1 MGQGRLEGKKMH
13 FYLMGA
19 CNLIYLY
26 FYLESWLKKHGNRDQ
41 SRPWMERAG
50 GLNEQHRQG
59 GLSYFPDT
67 TSNAAKESQKDTK
80 ETSSSSK
87 GNNDTIRGVAT

>member
-1 MGQGRLEGKKMH
+1 
-13 FYLMGA
+13 
-19 CNLIYLY
+19 
-26 FYLESWLKKHGNRDQ
+26 
-41 SRPWMERAG
+41 MERAG

-80 ETSSSSK
+80 ETSSSK
-87 GNNDTIRGVAT
+87 GNNDTIKGVAT

>member
-1 MGQGRLEGKKMH
+1 
-13 FYLMGA
+13 
-19 CNLIYLY
+19 
-26 FYLESWLKKHGNRDQ
+26 
-41 SRPWMERAG
+41 MERAG

-80 ETSSSSK
+80 ETSSSK
-87 GNNDTIRGVAT
+87 GNNDTIRGVAMYIKRRGIICTSIVMTVKVDCDLSSNQIILTLSKVHMFR

>member
-1 MGQGRLEGKKMH
+1 MQPDLSL
-13 FYLMGA
+13 FL
-19 CNLIYLY
+19 
-26 FYLESWLKKHGNRDQ
+26 LESWLKKHGNRDQ

-87 GNNDTIRGVAT
+87 GNDGTIRGVAS

>member
-1 MGQGRLEGKKMH
+1 
-13 FYLMGA
+13 
-19 CNLIYLY
+19 
-26 FYLESWLKKHGNRDQ
+26 
-41 SRPWMERAG
+41 MERAG

>member
-1 MGQGRLEGKKMH
+1 
-13 FYLMGA
+13 
-19 CNLIYLY
+19 
-26 FYLESWLKKHGNRDQ
+26 
-41 SRPWMERAG
+41 MERAG

-87 GNNDTIRGVAT
+87 GNNDTIRGVATYFYSTDCESWVQSDYSLVKSNLNYLHIHNVEKKFFRQINLE

>member
-1 MGQGRLEGKKMH
+1 
-13 FYLMGA
+13 
-19 CNLIYLY
+19 
-26 FYLESWLKKHGNRDQ
+26 
-41 SRPWMERAG
+41 MERAG

-87 GNNDTIRGVAT
+87 GNNDTIRGVAYIKREGYHLHFYSIDFQS